1 MNTARADALAAR
13 AHLLEAG
20 GWQFRRL
27 EPFRFVA
34 PPPAEVWL
42 GEAAATPCALPPLAG
57 AGWTVHPIG
66 RAGLLDAR
74 WLDATDAEQRA
85 ELLRGLPAP
94 GDDHATPFSWAHR
107 ALCRQGLRLRVAADQ
122 TGDSPL
128 TLQLRHLPGAVVEA
142 PLLVIELEPGARCVL
157 IETHERDSA
166 TASCAQDA
174 VQNLQI
180 HLRLAEGARLQHW
193 RVAQPAAGDRIAH
206 HLDVR
211 LGRGAEYGQAMLAGG
226 SAYHLQRAQVLLEGE
241 GAQARLTS
249 VLLADATQLDRQVR
263 MVHAGSRTASTAR
276 VLALAGGRALVSGDL
291 YAHVQP
297 GAEDADIHQHLAGI
311 PTVGAPR
318 LVMRPQLEIEHD
330 AVKAAHGTTWG
341 RLPDDAIFFA
351 RQRGLDRAAAL
362 ALILQGMA
370 AAELTRGLGDDE
382 LVQSSG
388 AGQALDAA
396 LLGYLGA
403 EGLLDPAPAAPAG
416 GRHG

>member
-1 MNTARADALAAR
+1 MDTARAEALAAR

-27 EPFRFVA
+27 EPFRFVP
-34 PPPAEVWL
+34 PPPAAVWL
-42 GEAAATPCALPPLAG
+42 GDDGAAGCELPALAG
-57 AGWTVHPIG
+57 AGWTLHPVG
-66 RAGLLDAR
+66 AAGLVDAR
-74 WLDATDAEQRA
+74 WLDATDAAQRA

-94 GDDHATPFSWAHR
+94 GDDHATPFAWAHR
-107 ALCRQGLRLRVAADQ
+107 ALCRQGLRLRVAAGEP
-122 TGDSPL
+122 GDAPL
-128 TLQLRHLPGAVVEA
+128 TLQLSHLPQAAVDA

-157 IETHERDSA
+157 VETHERDGTA
-166 TASCAQDA
+166 ASCTQDA
-174 VQNLQI
+174 VQNLQV

-193 RVAQPAAGDRIAH
+193 RVAQPAAGDRVAH

-211 LGRGAEYGQAMLAGG
+211 LARGAEYGQAMLASG

-249 VLLADATQLDRQVR
+249 VLLADASQLDRQVR
-263 MVHAGSRTASTAR
+263 MVHAGRRCASTAR
-276 VLALAGGRALVSGDL
+276 MLALAGGRALVAGDL

-297 GAEDADIHQHLAGI
+297 GAEDADVHQHLAGI
-311 PTVGAPR
+311 PTIGAPR

-351 RQRGLDRAAAL
+351 RQRGLDQASAL

-370 AAELTRGLGDDE
+370 AAELTLGLGDDE
-382 LVQSSG
+382 LVERIG
-388 AGQALDAA
+388 AAQAVRAA

-403 EGLLDPAPAAPAG
+403 EGLLGPATTAPAG
-416 GRHG
+416 AHHG